1 MIVKMTQIDHVTG
14 RVKHYTELPKPPMS
28 LHKKISFVKSVI
40 RILGYILGAS
50 TFYGGNFGVTAC
62 VTFGV
67 LVISEIIGIIEELGE
82 K

>member
-28 LHKKISFVKSVI
+28 LHKKISFVKSAV
-40 RILGYILGAS
+40 RIVGYVLLIVAFPYSFFGQLAGVVLIAS
-50 TFYGGNFGVTAC
+50 EG
-62 VTFGV
+62 
-67 LVISEIIGIIEELGE
+67 IGIIEELGE